1 MLFCCWMHTVPLRAA
16 WRTRLRRANAGVLRQ
31 ARSEGRLDC
40 LSLSARW
47 ASGHAVRFRASRSSE
62 APTTAAERTVA
73 RSRGD
78 GANLHGTAAGAEAGA
93 REGAGAAGGPASGA
107 QAGAGAGA
115 AAAPRF
121 GGWDAWEDDRART
134 GIGNLQRMR
143 RAARAAHHPEV
154 GAAGLTAS

>member
-1 MLFCCWMHTVPLRAA
+1 
-16 WRTRLRRANAGVLRQ
+16 VLQQ
-31 ARSEGRLDC
+31 ARSKGRLYC
-40 LSLSARW
+40 LSLTASW

-78 GANLHGTAAGAEAGA
+78 GANRHGTAAGAEAGA

-107 QAGAGAGA
+107 PAGVGAGA

-121 GGWDAWEDDRART
+121 GGWDGWEDDRART
-134 GIGNLQRMR
+134 GVGNLQRMR
-143 RAARAAHHPEV
+143 RAARAAHHRQWGPR
-154 GAAGLTAS
+154 A